1 MRRENGRGDS
11 RETVPRLSVRLLLP
25 RTLIFSTA
33 HQRRSLPP
41 PTPAPASSSL
51 SISAKSAAT
60 TAAAKVAHRQEM
72 GGGEG
77 RAAQWAHSLRRKGG
91 RGERSSALGLLPP
104 SLDVRSQPADRL
116 GRPPM
121 CVSCCVAFPAHSYSM
136 YTCMHRSA
144 CNE

>member
-1 MRRENGRGDS
+1 MNNDKIDDLLNGLFKIAQPQEQTRPS
-11 RETVPRLSVRLLLP
+11 LPLPSVPLP
-25 RTLIFSTA
+25 
-33 HQRRSLPP
+33 PP
-41 PTPAPASSSL
+41 PTPVPASSSL

-77 RAAQWAHSLRRKGG
+77 GAAQWAHSLRRRGG

-104 SLDVRSQPADRL
+104 SLDVRSQPADRR

>member
-1 MRRENGRGDS
+1 MGEERDGAASICPSVIAQNTNFLHGTS
-11 RETVPRLSVRLLLP
+11 APLS
-25 RTLIFSTA
+25 
-33 HQRRSLPP
+33 
-41 PTPAPASSSL
+41 SSSSDACVYLSL

-72 GGGEG
+72 GGEGGGEG
-77 RAAQWAHSLRRKGG
+77 GAAQWAHSLRRKGG
-91 RGERSSALGLLPP
+91 RGERSSALGLLPR
-104 SLDVRSQPADRL
+104 SMCVASQPADRR